1 MSMSELGV
9 VEQFGV
15 FFGVSMV
22 LFVVMML
29 AVTRNQPK
37 E

>member
-1 MSMSELGV
+1 MNMSELGAM
-9 VEQFGV
+9 EQFGV

-29 AVTRNQPK
+29 AVSRNQP
-37 E
+37 EE